1 MVVKIAIIGKTNTG
15 KSTLFNRLIGHRKAI
30 VLGEEGITRDR
41 NYADFNWQ
49 NMQFTLI
56 DTGGVDYNKKTES
69 LQGKIIE
76 QSKKAIMEADIILLM
91 LDILTGIQDEDMDI
105 ARFIR
110 QKDKKAILVV
120 NKSDIQNK
128 NYFIGD
134 FFKLGLGEPILISAE
149 QGKNIGELLD
159 KIAKITSN
167 INNKIDLDNKTEYY
181 NIIKI
186 AIIGKP
192 NVGKSSI
199 LNALLNEERFIVD
212 NFPGTTRDSI
222 EASIYFD
229 QYHLSFIDT
238 SGLRRKRS
246 VKEKVEYFGNIRTME
261 SIKKAD
267 IVLLVLDANQHISMQ
282 DKRLAEKILEE
293 KKACIVLLN
302 KYDIFAKN
310 NEAAKNI
317 LIRISKYD
325 LKFLKETQII
335 TSIAIGPKKNVSRI
349 LKLIIDLYDEYSRKI
364 STPDL
369 NNFLQKVVNQHPPKV
384 INGRRLHFYYI
395 TQVGVKPPAFK
406 VFVNDIK
413 LIYNSY
419 QRYMENKFI
428 QFFNFKGI
436 PILFY
441 YNKRNKGN

>member
-1 MVVKIAIIGKTNTG
+1 MAVKIAIIGKTNTG
-15 KSTLFNRLIGHRKAI
+15 KSTLFNRLIGFRKAI

-41 NYADFNWQ
+41 NYADFSWQ

-69 LQGKIIE
+69 IQRKIIE

-91 LDILTGIQDEDMDI
+91 LDILTGIQDEDIDI

-110 QKDKKAILVV
+110 QKNKKAILVV
-120 NKSDIQNK
+120 NKSDIKNK
-128 NYFIGD
+128 NYFYGD
-134 FFKLGLGEPILISAE
+134 FFKLGLGEPFLVSAE

-167 INNKIDLDNKTEYY
+167 INNKTDIYNKAEDNY
-181 NIIKI
+181 IIKI

-229 QYHLSFIDT
+229 QYHLKFIDT
-238 SGLRRKRS
+238 SGLRRKKS
-246 VKEKVEYFGNIRTME
+246 VREKVEYYGNIRTME

-282 DKRLAEKILEE
+282 DKRLAERILEE
-293 KKACIVLLN
+293 KKPCIVLLN

-310 NEAAKNI
+310 NETPRNL

-325 LKFLKETQII
+325 LKFLKDTQII
-335 TSIAIGPKKNVSRI
+335 TSIAVGPKKNVSRI
-349 LKLIIDLYDEYSRKI
+349 LKFIIDLYNEYSRKI
-364 STPDL
+364 ATPDL
-369 NNFLQKVVNQHPPKV
+369 NNFLQKIVNQHPPKV

-395 TQVGVKPPAFK
+395 TQVGIKPPAFK
-406 VFVNDIK
+406 VFVNDTK

-428 QFFNFKGI
+428 HFFNFKGT
-436 PILFY
+436 PIVFY
-441 YNKRNKGN
+441 YNKRNKNT